1 MPFGNGEYLIPISR
15 ILSPIFHNMIFPL
28 RAPHFQ
34 DAFPLFS
41 WIFSYWVTADF
52 LSSQKLYVTG
62 KAIDYTYSL
71 NSHCRGLPLSTLYY
85 IASPNTQ
92 AQQFLYIFPYL
103 ELQVLYEMIYFFL
116 VFHRPHIVGMWLV
129 IFPGELIY
137 FYLGIWANA
146 ILLRFIPLSHTAELK
161 ESQHKVNLTQ
171 WSANLPLWPRKL
183 GWWPCTQ
190 NDLNK

>member
-15 ILSPIFHNMIFPL
+15 ILSPIFHDMIFPL
-28 RAPHFQ
+28 WAPHFQ

-41 WIFSYWVTADF
+41 WIFSYWVTANF
-52 LSSQKLYVTG
+52 LSSQKLYVTE

-116 VFHRPHIVGMWLV
+116 VFRWPCIVGMWLV

-137 FYLGIWANA
+137 FYLGFPAGPASQKCFYVTFPDETIHFYFGFLLENA
-146 ILLRFIPLSHTAELK
+146 IHCLLWR
-161 ESQHKVNLTQ
+161 
-171 WSANLPLWPRKL
+171 
-183 GWWPCTQ
+183 
-190 NDLNK
+190 